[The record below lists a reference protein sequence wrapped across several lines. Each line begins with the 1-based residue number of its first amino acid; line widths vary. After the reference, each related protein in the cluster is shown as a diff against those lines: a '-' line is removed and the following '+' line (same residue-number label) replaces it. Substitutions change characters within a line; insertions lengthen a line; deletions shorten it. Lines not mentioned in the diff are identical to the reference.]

1 MIAMYKLLNTP
12 IVMNP
17 SAQTASTNENKYRQI
32 AADLTVANM
41 ATGMLPYGTATG
53 LAASSA
59 RLQAQSD
66 AYFAANPNIDPMTG
80 AVINN
85 ITINGATSGLL
96 NELRNGLINSSASGS
111 FSSINSPAG

>member
-1 MIAMYKLLNTP
+1 MLAMYKLLNTP

-17 SAQTASTNENKYRQI
+17 TAPTAATNENKYRQI
-32 AADLTVANM
+32 AADLTVANV

-66 AYFAANPNIDPMTG
+66 AYFAANPNIDPRTG
-80 AVINN
+80 VVYNIN
-85 ITINGATSGLL
+85 INGATQGLL
-96 NELRNGLINSSASGS
+96 DELRNGLINSSASGS